1 MLFLGKCFVLFCF
14 PPLILSLGEGES
26 SPGVWEAWILRCWV
40 KVDAGTWCRVRP
52 RHSRWNTWS
61 WAVGL
66 SASAGPLGVSGRL
79 LSLGCFRKLSSRR
92 PAGRVCQRLGN
103 EPSQSP
109 QGSERK
115 GKDETA
121 VQASGGGLCALWHCR
136 RREAGWRGGQELGCW
151 SWTTAE
157 LCAAAYWLFSLS
169 KPVSLAVQ
177 RLLWH
182 FVRN

>member
-1 MLFLGKCFVLFCF
+1 MLFLGKCFFFFF
-14 PPLILSLGEGES
+14 PPLTLSLGEGES
-26 SPGVWEAWILRCWV
+26 SPGVWEAWIFRCWV

-52 RHSRWNTWS
+52 HRLRWNRWS

-79 LSLGCFRKLSSRR
+79 LSLGCFRKLSWRR

-121 VQASGGGLCALWHCR
+121 VQASGEGLCFVTLSLER
-136 RREAGWRGGQELGCW
+136 GRVTWRSRAW
-151 SWTTAE
+151 MPSWTTAE
-157 LCAAAYWLFSLS
+157 SCAATY
-169 KPVSLAVQ
+169 
-177 RLLWH
+177 
-182 FVRN
+182 